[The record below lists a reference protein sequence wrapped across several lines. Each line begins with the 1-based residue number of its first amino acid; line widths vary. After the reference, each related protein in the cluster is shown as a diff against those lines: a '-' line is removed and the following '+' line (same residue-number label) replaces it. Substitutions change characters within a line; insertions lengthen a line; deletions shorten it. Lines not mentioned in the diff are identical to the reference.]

1 MQPNPT
7 DERILI
13 LDFGG
18 QYTRLIARRIRECR
32 VYCEIVPPDVRA
44 ATIAGD
50 GSVRGIVLSGGPNSA
65 YEPGALDVDP
75 AVFDIGVPVLGICYG
90 HQLIAKR
97 FGGLV
102 RPAASREYG
111 RAELV
116 VTGAD
121 PLLDGLGSRL
131 QCWMSHGDS
140 VVQAPEGFVVS
151 ATTVSTPVAAMVDV
165 SRRVHGV
172 QFHPEVAHTP
182 FGTELLRRFVIEVC
196 GCHGLWTSQSYIT
209 EAVEAI
215 RERVGRAGVVCGVS
229 GGVDSCT
236 VAALVH
242 KAISDQLTCIFVDHG
257 LLRSGEAEQ
266 VRRDFADALG
276 LRLVCVDAA
285 DRFIDALAGVTDP
298 EQKRRIIGEQ
308 FVRVFEETAEN
319 LHGVEYLAQGT
330 LYPDVIESGTGA
342 AAKIKTHH
350 NVGGLPDRMRLKV
363 IEPIRYLFKDE
374 VRAVAAELG
383 LPESIVW
390 RHPFPGPG
398 LAVRVMGEVTRERL
412 AALRAADAIFIEEL
426 RRAGLYREIWQAFA
440 ALLAGVRSVGVM
452 GDGRTYSHPVV
463 LRAVTSDDAMTAH
476 WSHIP
481 YDVLERVSNRIVN
494 EVPGVNR
501 VVYDIST
508 KPPATIEWE

>member
-18 QYTRLIARRIRECR
+18 QYTRLIARRIRECH
-32 VYCEIVPPDVRA
+32 VYCEIAPPDVRA
-44 ATIAGD
+44 ATIADAGL
-50 GSVRGIVLSGGPNSA
+50 RGVVLSGGPSSA
-65 YEPGALDVDP
+65 YECGALDVDP
-75 AVFDIGVPVLGICYG
+75 AVFDLGVPVLGICYG
-90 HQLIAKR
+90 LHLIAKR
-97 FGGLV
+97 FRGEI
-102 RPAASREYG
+102 RPAEAREYG
-111 RAELV
+111 RTELR
-116 VTGAD
+116 VTGPD
-121 PLLDGLGSRL
+121 PLLDGLGTSL
-131 QCWMSHGDS
+131 SCWMSHGDS

-151 ATTVSTPVAAMVDV
+151 AATENTPVAAMLEP
-165 SRRVHGV
+165 SRRIHGV

-182 FGTELLRRFVIEVC
+182 FGAELLRRFVIDVC
-196 GCHGLWTSQSYIT
+196 GCEGLWTSQSYIA
-209 EAVEAI
+209 EAVQWV
-215 RERVGRAGVVCGVS
+215 REQVCEAGVVCGVS
-229 GGVDSCT
+229 GGVDSCA

-242 KAISDQLTCIFVDHG
+242 RAVGEQLTCIFVDHG
-257 LLRSGEAEQ
+257 LLRQGEAEQ
-266 VRRDFADALG
+266 VQRDFADALG
-276 LRLVCVDAA
+276 LRLIAVNAG
-285 DRFIDALAGVTDP
+285 DRFLGALAGVVDP
-298 EQKRRIIGEQ
+298 EHKRRIIGEQ

-319 LHGVEYLAQGT
+319 LHGVQFLAQGT
-330 LYPDVIESGTGA
+330 LYPDVIESGTGT

-350 NVGGLPDRMRLKV
+350 NVGGLPERMRLKV

-374 VRAVAAELG
+374 VRAVAADLG

-398 LAVRVMGEVTRERL
+398 LAVRITGEVTLERL
-412 AALRAADAIFIEEL
+412 SILRAADAIFIDEL
-426 RRAGLYREIWQAFA
+426 RRAGLYRQVWQAFA

-452 GDGRTYSHPVV
+452 GDGRTYWHPVV